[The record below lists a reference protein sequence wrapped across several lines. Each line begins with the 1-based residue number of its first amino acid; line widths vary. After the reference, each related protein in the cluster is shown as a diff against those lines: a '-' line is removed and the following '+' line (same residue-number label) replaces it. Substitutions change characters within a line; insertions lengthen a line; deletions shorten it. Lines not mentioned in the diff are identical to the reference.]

1 MTAKFLRGRE
11 TWSSDWPARSP
22 IDPTLSEILI
32 SVSRLFGIRRCP
44 GLDTWLFTLGFR
56 WTSEC
61 ILAAS
66 FLAFIAFLFLTGFVT
81 HIIARQVLRPV

>member
-1 MTAKFLRGRE
+1 MEFGLAGPFTHRSHAVRDPHFGLTSLR
-11 TWSSDWPARSP
+11 P
-22 IDPTLSEILI
+22 L
-32 SVSRLFGIRRCP
+32 GIRRCSW
-44 GLDTWLFTLGFR
+44 LDTWLFTLGFR